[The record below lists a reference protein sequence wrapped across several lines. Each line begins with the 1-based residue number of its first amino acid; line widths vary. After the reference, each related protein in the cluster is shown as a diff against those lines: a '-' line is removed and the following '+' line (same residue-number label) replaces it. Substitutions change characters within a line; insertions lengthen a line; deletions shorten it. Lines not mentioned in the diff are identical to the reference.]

1 MSDIV
6 VFFWGGEQVSEGKC
20 PRYEETARRKR
31 PLKPHSV
38 NKGPVKQ
45 HRAVASRPGLAEPR
59 PPVLLV
65 SRPSGVKCHAN

>member
-1 MSDIV
+1 
-6 VFFWGGEQVSEGKC
+6 VFEGKC

-59 PPVLLV
+59 PLVLLV